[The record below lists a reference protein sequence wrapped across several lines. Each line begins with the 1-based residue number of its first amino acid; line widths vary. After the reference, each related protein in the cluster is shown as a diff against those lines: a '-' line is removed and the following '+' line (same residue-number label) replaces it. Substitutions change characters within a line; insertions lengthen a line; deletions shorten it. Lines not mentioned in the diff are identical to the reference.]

1 MRHRITARLFS
12 ILALMFG
19 FTGASLAGD
28 YNCTVVDP
36 AGDAFLSPGH
46 GFDGEAF
53 QDILVTGIERTTD
66 EVVFSMTLAAPIP
79 EVPRIKTGNGL
90 MLWMWGM
97 NTAPGVPKG
106 FPLSPGLAGLLE
118 FWIHLA
124 WDGED
129 FYAEVIDRRP
139 GTLGGEPIV
148 TPVEFVISGDTI
160 SVIAP
165 ANLFDDPQEFRWGSS
180 TWLWSTHLATAAAHV
195 VDRAPDGPA
204 ATCTAN

>member
-1 MRHRITARLFS
+1 MRHRIAAAV
-12 ILALMFG
+12 IGVLALVFG
-19 FTGASLAGD
+19 FTGASSAGG
-28 YNCTVVDP
+28 YKCAVVDP
-36 AGDAFLSPGH
+36 AGEAVLSPGR
-46 GFDGEAF
+46 GFDGQAF
-53 QDILVTGIERTTD
+53 QDIVETGIERTAGA
-66 EVVFSMTLAAPIP
+66 VVFSMTLAAPIP
-79 EVPRIKTGNGL
+79 AVPSIKTGNGL

-97 NTAPGVPKG
+97 NTAPGVPQG

-139 GTLGGEPIV
+139 GALGGEPIV
-148 TPVEFVISGDTI
+148 TPVEFEISGDTI

-165 ANLFDDPQEFRWGSS
+165 VNLFDDPQEFRWGSS

-204 ATCTAN
+204 STCTAN